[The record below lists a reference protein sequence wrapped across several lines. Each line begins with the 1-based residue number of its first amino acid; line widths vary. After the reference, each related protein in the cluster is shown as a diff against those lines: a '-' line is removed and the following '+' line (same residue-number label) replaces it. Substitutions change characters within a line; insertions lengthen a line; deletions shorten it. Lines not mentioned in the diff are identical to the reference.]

1 MCKLSIVLT
10 VYNKDL
16 YLHRALDAL
25 LNQQNVQ
32 EDDYEIL
39 AVNDGS
45 TDGSASILEEYAQRD
60 SRVRILTQLN
70 QGLSMARNKGTEAA
84 KGEYVWYVDAD
95 DIFANNAV
103 NLICHAIE
111 EKPDVIPIYAI
122 TQDIATIRNA
132 ISVNVKTG
140 FDVLLDSN
148 WEVCGTFYVLRRAF
162 LKMNNLKFFAGIYHE
177 DNEFTP
183 RMLFFA
189 KSVRVIPTVLYTVI
203 HVPGSITE
211 IPRPKRAFDYL
222 TVSERLSRFVTDQN
236 ISSSAIGKAI
246 DTRTAIN
253 INMAF
258 LIISQNAKEEQL
270 KFNNSFFEKR
280 QHLIQA
286 IKNANGAKYKTE
298 AILFWLFPKHS
309 VSAYRMMKVLSK

>member
-70 QGLSMARNKGTEAA
+70 QGLSMARNNGTEAA

-189 KSVRVIPTVLYTVI
+189 KTVKVIPTILYTVI

-211 IPRPKRAFDYL
+211 VPRPKRAFDYL
-222 TVSERLSRFVTDQN
+222 AVSERLSRFVTDQN
-236 ISSSAIGKAI
+236 ISSSPIGKAI

-258 LIISQNAKEEQL
+258 LIITQNAKEEQL
-270 KFNNSFFEKR
+270 NFTSSFYEKR
-280 QHLIQA
+280 QLLIRA
-286 IKNANGAKYKTE
+286 IKNANGAKYKAE
-298 AILFWLFPKHS
+298 SMLFQLFPKHY
-309 VSAYRMMKVLSK
+309 VSAYRIMKALSK